1 MAGSRPSPPASQLPT
16 PPPFLPNS
24 LPLPPLPAPGCWL
37 RCCLLMVCT
46 LWVTSLVMAPLP
58 VGAISTQA
66 CPSISK
72 PQFPAA
78 EGPLPRVS
86 WASRTC
92 SACQLHG
99 CQAQN
104 VSTASQPLFSSHLPY
119 QLIIKT
125 CVMCYQD
132 VSPLTL
138 TSLPQGCWDL
148 VQLHTTKNLP
158 TTKLNM
164 SVPSLT

>member
-1 MAGSRPSPPASQLPT
+1 M
-16 PPPFLPNS
+16 
-24 LPLPPLPAPGCWL
+24 LPADGLHPLGHLTSHGSPTRGCDLYPGL
-37 RCCLLMVCT
+37 
-46 LWVTSLVMAPLP
+46 SLNIEAPVL
-58 VGAISTQA
+58 
-66 CPSISK
+66 
-72 PQFPAA
+72 AA

-86 WASRTC
+86 WASLTC
-92 SACQLHG
+92 SSCQLHG
-99 CQAQN
+99 YQAQN
-104 VSTASQPLFSSHLPY
+104 VGTISQPLFSSHLPY

-148 VQLHTTKNLP
+148 VQLHTTENLP
-158 TTKLNM
+158 TTRLNM